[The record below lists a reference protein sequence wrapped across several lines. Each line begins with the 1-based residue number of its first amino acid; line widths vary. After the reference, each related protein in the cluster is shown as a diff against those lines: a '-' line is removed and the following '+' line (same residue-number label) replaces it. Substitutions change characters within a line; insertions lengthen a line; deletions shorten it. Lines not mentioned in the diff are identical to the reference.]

1 MKLRSDV
8 ALTFDDV
15 LLIPRRSSIRS
26 RKEVDTSTQL
36 TRNLRLHLPVISA
49 NMDTVTEASMAIAL
63 AQQGGIGILHRFMS
77 IERQA
82 EQVRKVKRAES
93 LVVQNPLTISP
104 QATITQARQTMASEN
119 VGGLVVVDDTGKL
132 LGMVT
137 TRDVLLA
144 TDPALQVQD
153 VMTPRE
159 RLVFAGEDESLEAAR
174 EKLYQA
180 RVEKLPLVAADGTLT
195 GLITAQDIIKIQ
207 EHPLATKDPRG
218 RLRVGVALGV
228 RSEDMDRA
236 AACLEAGAD
245 LLLVDIAHGHSDHTL
260 GMVRRLKQAFSGM
273 EVMAGNVA
281 TAEGVRDLVDA
292 GADAVKVGVGAGSIC
307 ITRVVTGFGIPQLT
321 AVAECSAEGQKLGVP
336 IVADGGMRT
345 SGDVTKALAAG
356 ASTVMLGSMLAGTEE
371 APGAEIVRQ
380 GRRYKV
386 VRGMA
391 SLSANVERR
400 KLDRSDEEFKEE
412 EWAEVVPEGVEALVP
427 YRGSVGDILHQLL
440 GGLHSGMSYAGARTI
455 LELWENAEFV
465 RITPAGLQESGP
477 HDVNL
482 L

>member
-1 MKLRSDV
+1 LLLVTDTA
-8 ALTFDDV
+8 AL
-15 LLIPRRSSIRS
+15 
-26 RKEVDTSTQL
+26 
-36 TRNLRLHLPVISA
+36 
-49 NMDTVTEASMAIAL
+49 
-63 AQQGGIGILHRFMS
+63 
-77 IERQA
+77 
-82 EQVRKVKRAES
+82 VR
-93 LVVQNPLTISP
+93 
-104 QATITQARQTMASEN
+104 
-119 VGGLVVVDDTGKL
+119 
-132 LGMVT
+132 
-137 TRDVLLA
+137 
-144 TDPALQVQD
+144 D

-180 RVEKLPLVAADGTLT
+180 RVEKLPLVAADGKVT

-207 EHPLATKDPRG
+207 EHPLATKDHLG

-228 RSEDMDRA
+228 RGEDLERA

-245 LLLVDIAHGHSDHTL
+245 LLVVDIAHGHSEHTFQ
-260 GMVRRLKQAFSGM
+260 MVKRLKQAFPEV

-281 TAEGVRDLVDA
+281 TAEGVRDLVEA

-321 AVAECSAEGQKLGVP
+321 AIAECAEEGRKHDVP
-336 IVADGGMRT
+336 IVADGGIRT

-380 GRRYKV
+380 GRRFKV

-400 KLDRSDEEFKEE
+400 KLDQTDDEFSED

-427 YRGSVGDILHQLL
+427 YRGDVGDILHQLV

-455 LELWENAEFV
+455 PELWENAEFV
-465 RITPAGLQESGP
+465 RITSAGLQESGP

-482 L
+482 I